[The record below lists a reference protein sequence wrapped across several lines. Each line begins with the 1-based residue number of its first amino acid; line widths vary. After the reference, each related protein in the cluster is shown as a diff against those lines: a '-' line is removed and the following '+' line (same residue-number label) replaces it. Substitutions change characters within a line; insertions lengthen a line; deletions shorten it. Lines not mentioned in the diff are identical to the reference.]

1 MTQNMF
7 ANPIP
12 SELYALLGSSIIG
25 SSMRLISFIFMARH
39 YERVLTLRRSNVQ
52 ATMVNRARMT
62 SSLQLVRR
70 IIALSAVFF
79 VIVWPKLVAV
89 FCPNVPITIGITKTT
104 RKLFSFCS
112 GVENLTW
119 IQLHGVVITPLDTHL
134 LSAIMGL
141 YFGYTLVDFK
151 R

>member
-1 MTQNMF
+1 MF
-7 ANPIP
+7 ANTIP
-12 SELYALLGSSIIG
+12 SELYAMLGSSMVG

-39 YERVLTLRRSNVQ
+39 YERVLALRRSNLQ
-52 ATMVNRARMT
+52 AAMVNRARTT

-79 VIVWPKLVAV
+79 VIVWPKLIAV
-89 FCPNVPITIGITKTT
+89 FCPNIPITIGITKPT

-112 GVENLTW
+112 GIENLTW

-141 YFGYTLVDFK
+141 YFGYTLVNFK